1 MTSSLPDL
9 EFGPEWAL
17 LELLCLGLT
26 EPEQQQM
33 FEDLIR
39 SGDLNWGELMEQAL
53 RHKMLS
59 MLALYVTSDDF
70 HETIPEY
77 VQSPLKQFWR

>member
-26 EPEQQQM
+26 MPI
-33 FEDLIR
+33 LRITKK
-39 SGDLNWGELMEQAL
+39 GE
-53 RHKMLS
+53 
-59 MLALYVTSDDF
+59 VC
-70 HETIPEY
+70 
-77 VQSPLKQFWR
+77 